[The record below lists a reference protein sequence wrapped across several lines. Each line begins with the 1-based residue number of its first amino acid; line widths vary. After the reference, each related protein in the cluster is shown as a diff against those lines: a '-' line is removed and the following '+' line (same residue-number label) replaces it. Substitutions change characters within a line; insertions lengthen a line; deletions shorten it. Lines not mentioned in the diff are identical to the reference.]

1 MSEEN
6 NIGEQ
11 PDVDMIQMALEQS
24 NPAVNQEPSGS
35 GNEQAGQ
42 SEASQQQDSQPST
55 DQPPSAE
62 GGQPPAGQPAN
73 DGNKGI
79 DQIELAKTV
88 ASAVAAVNAEQNK
101 AQQEKKPGLTIEEAN
116 RILGKISITP
126 EETRK
131 IFSSETPEEERAA
144 MLTDLLIRTAMYGR
158 NMATTIANAELNKYA
173 GKIDNF
179 FTQNIQP
186 VLSQVSQ
193 KAAHEAETKFYEE
206 YPGLV
211 PYKSVVNVMTA
222 SIAQQNPKLL
232 QVPEKQFKEILV
244 NEISKV
250 IKQSIPNFDPKVKL
264 DNGGAV
270 ANPVQQ
276 NATTSVPKATTRTF
290 SSGGVINK
298 HNETAKDNVSAGF
311 SIFGY

>member
-11 PDVDMIQMALEQS
+11 PDVDMIQMALERS
-24 NPAVNQEPSGS
+24 NPAGNPEPSGA

-42 SEASQQQDSQPST
+42 PEASQPQEPQPST

-62 GGQPPAGQPAN
+62 GGQQPAGQPAN

-101 AQQEKKPGLTIEEAN
+101 AQQEKKPELTIEEAN

-173 GKIDNF
+173 GRIDNF

-276 NATTSVPKATTRTF
+276 KATTSVPKATTRTF

-298 HNETAKDNVSAGF
+298 PNETAKDNVSAGF

>member
-1 MSEEN
+1 MADEN

-11 PDVDMIQMALEQS
+11 PDVDMIQLALEQS
-24 NPAVNQEPSGS
+24 NPAGNPETSGAGS
-35 GNEQAGQ
+35 EQAGQ
-42 SEASQQQDSQPST
+42 SEASQQQEPQTSTSQP
-55 DQPPSAE
+55 QSAE

-101 AQQEKKPGLTIEEAN
+101 AQQEKKPELTIEEAN

-173 GKIDNF
+173 GRIDNF

-186 VLSQVSQ
+186 VLAQVSQ

-206 YPGLV
+206 YPGLI

-232 QVPEKQFKEILV
+232 QVPEKQFKETLV

-270 ANPVQQ
+270 ANPTQQ
-276 NATTSVPKATTRTF
+276 KATTSVPKATTRTF

-298 HNETAKDNVSAGF
+298 PNETAKDNVSAGF

>member
-11 PDVDMIQMALEQS
+11 PDVDMIQMALERS
-24 NPAVNQEPSGS
+24 NPAVNPEPSGT

-42 SEASQQQDSQPST
+42 SEASQQQEPQPST
-55 DQPPSAE
+55 DQSPSAE
-62 GGQPPAGQPAN
+62 GGQQPAGQPAN

-101 AQQEKKPGLTIEEAN
+101 AQQEKKPELTIEEAN

-173 GKIDNF
+173 GRIDNF

-276 NATTSVPKATTRTF
+276 KATTSVPKATTRTF

-298 HNETAKDNVSAGF
+298 PNETAKDNVSAGF

>member
-11 PDVDMIQMALEQS
+11 PDVDMIQMALERN

-42 SEASQQQDSQPST
+42 TDASQQQEPQTST

-62 GGQPPAGQPAN
+62 GGQPPVGQSAN

-101 AQQEKKPGLTIEEAN
+101 AQQEKKPELTIEEAN

-173 GKIDNF
+173 GRIDNF
-179 FTQNIQP
+179 FAQNVQP

-193 KAAHEAETKFYEE
+193 KAAHEAETKFYED
-206 YPGLV
+206 YPGLI

-298 HNETAKDNVSAGF
+298 PNETVKDNVSAGF

>member
-1 MSEEN
+1 MADEN

-11 PDVDMIQMALEQS
+11 PDVDMIQMALERS
-24 NPAVNQEPSGS
+24 NPAGNPETSGT

-42 SEASQQQDSQPST
+42 TDASQQQEPQTSTGQP
-55 DQPPSAE
+55 QSAE
-62 GGQPPAGQPAN
+62 GGQPPAGQPEN

-88 ASAVAAVNAEQNK
+88 ASAVAAVNAEHSK
-101 AQQEKKPGLTIEEAN
+101 AQQEKKPELTIEEAN
-116 RILGKISITP
+116 RILGRISITP

-173 GKIDNF
+173 GRIDNF
-179 FTQNIQP
+179 FSQNIQP
-186 VLSQVSQ
+186 ILSQVSQ

-206 YPGLV
+206 YPGLI

-232 QVPEKQFKEILV
+232 QVPEKQFKETLV

-276 NATTSVPKATTRTF
+276 SATTSVPKATTRTF

-298 HNETAKDNVSAGF
+298 PNETAKDNVSAGF

>member
-1 MSEEN
+1 MADEN

-11 PDVDMIQMALEQS
+11 PDVDIIQMALEQS
-24 NPAVNQEPSGS
+24 NPAGNPETSGS

-42 SEASQQQDSQPST
+42 SETSQQSEPQTST
-55 DQPPSAE
+55 NQQQSAE
-62 GGQPPAGQPAN
+62 GGQQPAGQPEN

-88 ASAVAAVNAEQNK
+88 ASAVAAVNAEQNR
-101 AQQEKKPGLTIEEAN
+101 AQQEKKPELTIEEAN

-276 NATTSVPKATTRTF
+276 KATTSVPKATTRTF

-298 HNETAKDNVSAGF
+298 PNETAKDNVSAGF

>member
-1 MSEEN
+1 MADEN

-24 NPAVNQEPSGS
+24 NPAVNQEPSGA

-42 SEASQQQDSQPST
+42 SEASQPQEHQPST

-62 GGQPPAGQPAN
+62 GGQQPAGQPAN

-101 AQQEKKPGLTIEEAN
+101 AQQEKKPELTIEEAN

-186 VLSQVSQ
+186 VLAQVSE

-232 QVPEKQFKEILV
+232 QVPEKQFKETLV

-276 NATTSVPKATTRTF
+276 KATTSVPKATTRTF

-298 HNETAKDNVSAGF
+298 PNETAKDNVSAGF

>member
-1 MSEEN
+1 MADEN

-42 SEASQQQDSQPST
+42 SEASQPQEPQPST

-62 GGQPPAGQPAN
+62 GGQQPAGQPAN

-101 AQQEKKPGLTIEEAN
+101 AQQEKKPELTIEEAN

-173 GKIDNF
+173 GRIDNF

-186 VLSQVSQ
+186 VLAQVSQ
-193 KAAHEAETKFYEE
+193 KEAHEAETKFYEE

-276 NATTSVPKATTRTF
+276 KATTSVPKATTRTF

-298 HNETAKDNVSAGF
+298 PNETAKDNVSAGF

>member
-1 MSEEN
+1 MADEN

-42 SEASQQQDSQPST
+42 TDASQQQEPQTST

-62 GGQPPAGQPAN
+62 GGQPPVGQSAN

-101 AQQEKKPGLTIEEAN
+101 AQQEKKPELTIEEAN
-116 RILGKISITP
+116 RILGKISITQ

-193 KAAHEAETKFYEE
+193 KAAYEAETKFYEE

-232 QVPEKQFKEILV
+232 QVPEKQFKETLV

-276 NATTSVPKATTRTF
+276 KATTSVPKATTRTF

-298 HNETAKDNVSAGF
+298 PNETAKDNVSAGF

>member
-24 NPAVNQEPSGS
+24 NPAVNPEPSGA

-42 SEASQQQDSQPST
+42 SEASQPQEPQPST

-101 AQQEKKPGLTIEEAN
+101 AQQEKKPELTIEEAN

-173 GKIDNF
+173 GRIDNF

-276 NATTSVPKATTRTF
+276 KATTSVPKATTRTF

-298 HNETAKDNVSAGF
+298 PNETAKDNVSAGF

>member
-1 MSEEN
+1 MADEN

-11 PDVDMIQMALEQS
+11 PDVDMIQMALERN
-24 NPAVNQEPSGS
+24 NPAVNPETSGS

-42 SEASQQQDSQPST
+42 SEASQPQEPQPST

-101 AQQEKKPGLTIEEAN
+101 AQQEKKPELTIEEAN

-173 GKIDNF
+173 GGIDNF

-186 VLSQVSQ
+186 VLAQVSQ

-276 NATTSVPKATTRTF
+276 KATTSVPKATTRTF

-298 HNETAKDNVSAGF
+298 PNETAKDNVSAGF

>member
-1 MSEEN
+1 MADEN

-24 NPAVNQEPSGS
+24 NPAGNPETSGT

-42 SEASQQQDSQPST
+42 TDASQQQEPQTSTSQP
-55 DQPPSAE
+55 QSAE
-62 GGQPPAGQPAN
+62 GGQPPSGQPEN

-101 AQQEKKPGLTIEEAN
+101 AQQEKKPELTIEEAN
-116 RILGKISITP
+116 RILGRISITP

-173 GKIDNF
+173 GRIDNF
-179 FTQNIQP
+179 FAQNIQP
-186 VLSQVSQ
+186 ILSQVSQ

-206 YPGLV
+206 YPGLI

-232 QVPEKQFKEILV
+232 QVPEKQFKETLV

-298 HNETAKDNVSAGF
+298 PNETAKDNVSAGF

>member
-1 MSEEN
+1 MPEEN

-24 NPAVNQEPSGS
+24 NPAVNPETSGA

-101 AQQEKKPGLTIEEAN
+101 AQQEKKPELTIEEAN

-158 NMATTIANAELNKYA
+158 NMAMTVANAELNKYA

-186 VLSQVSQ
+186 VLAQVSE

-206 YPGLV
+206 YPGLA

-270 ANPVQQ
+270 ANSVQQ
-276 NATTSVPKATTRTF
+276 KATTSVPKATTRTF

-298 HNETAKDNVSAGF
+298 PNETVKDNVSAGF

>member
-1 MSEEN
+1 MADEN

-11 PDVDMIQMALEQS
+11 PDVDIIQMALEQN
-24 NPAVNQEPSGS
+24 NPTGNQEPSGS

-42 SEASQQQDSQPST
+42 SETSQQSEPQTST
-55 DQPPSAE
+55 NQQQSAE
-62 GGQPPAGQPAN
+62 GGQQPAGQPEK

-88 ASAVAAVNAEQNK
+88 ASAVAAVNAEQNR
-101 AQQEKKPGLTIEEAN
+101 AQQEKKPELTIEEAN

-298 HNETAKDNVSAGF
+298 PNETVKDNVSAGF

>member
-11 PDVDMIQMALEQS
+11 PDVDMIQMALEQN

-42 SEASQQQDSQPST
+42 TDASQQQEPQTST

-62 GGQPPAGQPAN
+62 GGQPPVGQSAN

-101 AQQEKKPGLTIEEAN
+101 AQQEKKPELTIEEAN

-173 GKIDNF
+173 GRIDNF
-179 FTQNIQP
+179 FAQNIQP

-193 KAAHEAETKFYEE
+193 KAAHEAETKFYED
-206 YPGLV
+206 YPGLI

-232 QVPEKQFKEILV
+232 QVPEKQFKETLV

-298 HNETAKDNVSAGF
+298 PNETVKDNVSAGF

>member
-1 MSEEN
+1 MADEN

-24 NPAVNQEPSGS
+24 NPAGNPETSGT

-42 SEASQQQDSQPST
+42 TDASQQQESQTSTSQPS
-55 DQPPSAE
+55 SAE
-62 GGQPPAGQPAN
+62 GGQPPAGQPEN
-73 DGNKGI
+73 DGNKGL

-88 ASAVAAVNAEQNK
+88 ASAVAAVNAEHNK
-101 AQQEKKPGLTIEEAN
+101 AQQEKKPELTIEEAN
-116 RILGKISITP
+116 RILGRISITP

-173 GKIDNF
+173 GRIDNF
-179 FTQNIQP
+179 FSQNIQP
-186 VLSQVSQ
+186 ILSQVSQ

-206 YPGLV
+206 YPGLI

-232 QVPEKQFKEILV
+232 QVPEKQFKETLV

-298 HNETAKDNVSAGF
+298 PNETAKDNVSAGF

>member
-1 MSEEN
+1 MPEEN

-11 PDVDMIQMALEQS
+11 PDVDMIQMALERN
-24 NPAVNQEPSGS
+24 NPAVNPEPSGS

-42 SEASQQQDSQPST
+42 SDASQPQEPQPST

-62 GGQPPAGQPAN
+62 GGQQPAGQPAN

-101 AQQEKKPGLTIEEAN
+101 AQQEKKHELTIEEAN

-276 NATTSVPKATTRTF
+276 KATTSVPKATTRTF

-298 HNETAKDNVSAGF
+298 PNETAKDNVSAGF

>member
-42 SEASQQQDSQPST
+42 TDASQQQEPQTST

-62 GGQPPAGQPAN
+62 GGQPPVGQSAN

-101 AQQEKKPGLTIEEAN
+101 AQQEKKPELTIEEAN
-116 RILGKISITP
+116 RILGKLSITP

-131 IFSSETPEEERAA
+131 MFSSETPEEERAA

-276 NATTSVPKATTRTF
+276 KATTSVPKATTRTF

-298 HNETAKDNVSAGF
+298 PNETAKDNVSAGF

>member
-1 MSEEN
+1 MADEN

-11 PDVDMIQMALEQS
+11 PDVDIIQMALEQS
-24 NPAVNQEPSGS
+24 NLAGNPETSGS

-42 SEASQQQDSQPST
+42 SETSQQSEPQTST
-55 DQPPSAE
+55 NQQQSAE
-62 GGQPPAGQPAN
+62 GGKPPAGQPEN

-88 ASAVAAVNAEQNK
+88 ASAVAAVNAEQNR
-101 AQQEKKPGLTIEEAN
+101 AQQEKKPELTIEEAN

-298 HNETAKDNVSAGF
+298 PNETVKDNVSAGF

>member
-6 NIGEQ
+6 SIGEQ
-11 PDVDMIQMALEQS
+11 PDVDMIQMALERN
-24 NPAVNQEPSGS
+24 NPAGNQEPSGS

-42 SEASQQQDSQPST
+42 SEASQQTEPQTST
-55 DQPPSAE
+55 SQPPSAE

-101 AQQEKKPGLTIEEAN
+101 GQQEKKPELTIEEAN

-173 GKIDNF
+173 GRIDNF
-179 FTQNIQP
+179 FAQNIQP

-193 KAAHEAETKFYEE
+193 KAAHEAETMFYEE
-206 YPGLV
+206 YPGLT

-276 NATTSVPKATTRTF
+276 NAITSVPKATTRTF

-298 HNETAKDNVSAGF
+298 PNETAKDNVSAGF

>member
-1 MSEEN
+1 MADEN

-11 PDVDMIQMALEQS
+11 PDVDMIQMALERN
-24 NPAVNQEPSGS
+24 NPAGNPETSGA

-42 SEASQQQDSQPST
+42 SEASQQQEPQTSTSQP
-55 DQPPSAE
+55 QSAE
-62 GGQPPAGQPAN
+62 GGQQPAGQPAN
-73 DGNKGI
+73 DDNKGI

-101 AQQEKKPGLTIEEAN
+101 AQQEKRPELTIEEAN
-116 RILGKISITP
+116 SILGKISITP

-193 KAAHEAETKFYEE
+193 KAAHEAEAKFYEE
-206 YPGLV
+206 YPGLT

-276 NATTSVPKATTRTF
+276 KATTSVPKATTRTF

-298 HNETAKDNVSAGF
+298 PNETAKDNVSAGF